1 MRVQHVRSL
10 GFDGKWAVH
19 PDQLTV
25 INMVFTPTAEELARA
40 KTVLD
45 ALDAAQGRGAVALDG
60 EMIDEASRKLAA
72 QVVSRARAAGN
83 EGAPAMTRLARE
95 PVTVGGPWFEDFDR
109 GQLFD
114 DAPGLTVRSG
124 HAAVHQALIGDRL
137 RLALVAALC
146 RAVTGRDTPLVH
158 PNLVCDVAIG
168 QSTGPS
174 RRVRGNLFYRG
185 LVLARPVFVG
195 GTLRTR
201 TEIVGLKQN
210 RRRDGAQAS
219 GLVAMR
225 VQTTDEL
232 GEPVLDFWRCPMIP
246 LRDPEAD
253 TGHADDFT
261 EIPQELDQTRPADAT
276 PGEWR
281 LDRLR
286 AAVPGPYHDALEAGQ
301 TFMVE
306 AGEKT
311 VTGAPELARL
321 TLNVATAHT
330 DATLSPH
337 GRRLVYGG
345 HTISVAAA
353 HATRAIPAIATI
365 IAWRSCEHI
374 APVFEGDG
382 LRTELGVVDSSLGG
396 LVEFRARVSRLR
408 AEAEAGLVLDWSFV
422 AVVA

>member
-1 MRVQHVRSL
+1 MS
-10 GFDGKWAVH
+10 
-19 PDQLTV
+19 
-25 INMVFTPTAEELARA
+25 
-40 KTVLD
+40 
-45 ALDAAQGRGAVALDG
+45 
-60 EMIDEASRKLAA
+60 
-72 QVVSRARAAGN
+72 
-83 EGAPAMTRLARE
+83 RLAPR
-95 PVTVGGPWFEDFDR
+95 PVIVGGPWFEDFER
-109 GQLFD
+109 GQIFD
-114 DAPGLTVRSG
+114 DAPGLTVTSG
-124 HAAVHQALIGDRL
+124 HAAVHQALVGDRL
-137 RLALVAALC
+137 RLALDAALC
-146 RAVTGRDTPLVH
+146 RAVTGRDSPLVH

-174 RRVRGNLFYRG
+174 QRVRGNLFYRG

-195 GTLRTR
+195 ETLRTR

-225 VQTTDEL
+225 VRTTD
-232 GEPVLDFWRCPMIP
+232 GHGGPVLNFWRCPMIP
-246 LRDPEAD
+246 LRDPEVD
-253 TGHADDFT
+253 TGHADDFA
-261 EIPQELDQTRPADAT
+261 EIPRELDQARLVDAT
-276 PGEWR
+276 PGNWR

-286 AAVPGPYHDALEAGQ
+286 AAVPGPYHDALEPGQ

-306 AGEKT
+306 AGET

-330 DATLSPH
+330 DATLSLH

-365 IAWRSCEHI
+365 VAWRSCEHI
-374 APVFEGDG
+374 APVFEGDV
-382 LRTELGVVDSSLGG
+382 LRSELAVVNSSPGG
-396 LVEFRARVSRLR
+396 LVEFRARVSSVR
-408 AEAEAGLVLDWSFV
+408 AGADAGLVLDWSFV

>member
-1 MRVQHVRSL
+1 MS
-10 GFDGKWAVH
+10 
-19 PDQLTV
+19 
-25 INMVFTPTAEELARA
+25 
-40 KTVLD
+40 
-45 ALDAAQGRGAVALDG
+45 
-60 EMIDEASRKLAA
+60 
-72 QVVSRARAAGN
+72 
-83 EGAPAMTRLARE
+83 RLAPQ
-95 PVTVGGPWFEDFDR
+95 PVIVGGPWFEDFDR
-109 GQLFD
+109 GQIFD
-114 DAPGLTVRSG
+114 DAPGLTVTSG
-124 HAAVHQALIGDRL
+124 HAAVHQALVGDRL
-137 RLALVAALC
+137 RLALDAALC
-146 RAVTGRDTPLVH
+146 RAVTGRDAPLVH

-174 RRVRGNLFYRG
+174 QRVRGNLFYRG

-195 GTLRTR
+195 ETLRTR

-225 VQTTDEL
+225 VRTTDEH

-261 EIPQELDQTRPADAT
+261 EIPRELDRARLAEAT

-286 AAVPGPYHDALEAGQ
+286 AAVPGPYHDALEVGQ

-306 AGEKT
+306 AGET

-330 DATLSPH
+330 DATLSLH

-365 IAWRSCEHI
+365 VAWRSCEHI
-374 APVFEGDG
+374 APVFEGDV
-382 LRTELGVVDSSLGG
+382 LRTELGVVDSSQGG
-396 LVEFRARVSRLR
+396 LVEFRARVSSVR
-408 AEAEAGLVLDWSFV
+408 AGAEAGLVLDWSFV